1 MKVKI
6 HINTEYK
13 KTAPKISIG
22 CKSKKQEY
30 TLTKKENIIEC
41 DFDIHNSDTLQ
52 VYFLNKDDQ
61 DNNVIEIKK
70 LYIDDIDLQHFIYE
84 GEFTPIYNKN
94 WYDLQKTKPP
104 SIYKP
109 GTEMRHNGVW
119 SLPITLPIWKMM
131 MDNWITDDKRTT

>member
-6 HINTEYK
+6 HFNTEYK
-13 KTAPKISIG
+13 KTAPEISIR

-41 DFDIHNSDTLQ
+41 NFDIHNSDTLQ

-70 LYIDDIDLQHFIYE
+70 LYIDGIDLQHFIYE
-84 GEFTPIYNKN
+84 GEFTPIYNQN
-94 WYDLQKTKPP
+94 WYNLQITKPP
-104 SIYKP
+104 SVYKP
-109 GTEMRHNGVW
+109 GTEMRHNGIW

>member
-13 KTAPKISIG
+13 KTAPEISIS
-22 CKSKKQEY
+22 CKSKKQEC
-30 TLTKKENIIEC
+30 N
-41 DFDIHNSDTLQ
+41 FDIHNSDILQ

-70 LYIDDIDLQHFIYE
+70 LYIDGINLQHFIYE
-84 GEFTPIYNKN
+84 GEFTPIYNQN
-94 WYDLQKTKPP
+94 WYNLQKTKPP
-104 SIYKP
+104 SVYKP
-109 GTEMRHNGVW
+109 GTEMRHNGIW

-131 MDNWITDDKRTT
+131 MDNWITDDRRTT